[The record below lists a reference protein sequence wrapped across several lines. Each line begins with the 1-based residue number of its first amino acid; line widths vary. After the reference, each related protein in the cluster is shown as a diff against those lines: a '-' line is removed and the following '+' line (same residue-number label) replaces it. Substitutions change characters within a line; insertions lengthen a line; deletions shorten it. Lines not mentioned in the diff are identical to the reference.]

1 MRGLRLASILAA
13 ALVLAPAAQAA
24 GPRFIM
30 ISGLELKRPV
40 VLADWNENMRIM
52 SEAATARVIPAAQL
66 KLRPRYQVGEFWG
79 PMWLD
84 YLSNGGTPDELK
96 PSQANQFG
104 EFYPAR
110 AGKPAAIRIT
120 VSGRYTARRAG
131 PVLLATLKAHGV
143 RTRL

>member
-1 MRGLRLASILAA
+1 MRAIRLAAVLAA
-13 ALVLAPAAQAA
+13 ALVVAPVAQAA

-30 ISGLELKRPV
+30 ISGLELNHPV
-40 VLADWNENMRIM
+40 VLSDWNENMRIM
-52 SEAATARVIPAAQL
+52 GESVNARVVPAAQL
-66 KLRPRYQVGEFWG
+66 KLRPHYRVGEFWG
-79 PMWLD
+79 PVWLD
-84 YLSNGGTPDELK
+84 YLSRGGTPDELK

-110 AGKPAAIRIT
+110 AGRPAAIRIM